1 MTAVQAVKANK
12 LSIPQEIVEKLGIA
26 KEDVLAFEVVDE
38 DTLNVRILR
47 KKNYATDPLWKAIHS
62 PVKPKKKVTSE
73 DLEKLEDELWRS

>member
-47 KKNYATDPLWKAIHS
+47 KKIMQRILCGKRFTVQS
-62 PVKPKKKVTSE
+62 SRKK
-73 DLEKLEDELWRS
+73 R